1 MLGMGWQ
8 EIFLVVVVAVIVVG
22 PKELPRVLR
31 TVSYWIRKLRGMA
44 REFQSGV
51 EDVIR
56 ETDLQDLRKELEET
70 SVSDLRQSWSDATD
84 LKNEVDG
91 TMGVFENTIHAPEVE
106 ETMRGMATKIP
117 EITSATDATDA
128 TETPVYEEIQNLDLD
143 DTKSELPLSEIDDEA
158 DKTPKRTSELA

>member
-106 ETMRGMATKIP
+106 EPMRGMAPKIP
-117 EITSATDATDA
+117 EITSATGA
-128 TETPVYEEIQNLDLD
+128 TETPVSEEIQNLDLD
-143 DTKSELPLSEIDDEA
+143 DTKSEMPLSETDDEA

>member
-31 TVSYWIRKLRGMA
+31 TVSYWIRKVRGMA

-70 SVSDLRQSWSDATD
+70 SVSDLRQSWSDAND

-91 TMGVFENTIHAPEVE
+91 TMGVFENTIHEPKIDKPTRELVTEV
-106 ETMRGMATKIP
+106 P
-117 EITSATDATDA
+117 EITTATSAT
-128 TETPVYEEIQNLDLD
+128 EPSVSEEIQNLDLD
-143 DTKSELPLSEIDDEA
+143 DTKPVTPLSRIDDEA
-158 DKTPKRTSELA
+158 DETPKRTSELA

>member
-8 EIFLVVVVAVIVVG
+8 EIFLVAVVAVIVVG
-22 PKELPRVLR
+22 PTELPRVLR

-56 ETDLQDLRKELEET
+56 ETDLQDLRKELEDTTMSGLKEP
-70 SVSDLRQSWSDATD
+70 WSDTID

-91 TMGVFENTIHAPEVE
+91 AMDVFENTIHAPKTEESIRDVVTAPETTDAAETSVVE
-106 ETMRGMATKIP
+106 ETQNP
-117 EITSATDATDA
+117 EPVGTEPETLSDGTDGI
-128 TETPVYEEIQNLDLD
+128 V
-143 DTKSELPLSEIDDEA
+143 DE
-158 DKTPKRTSELA
+158 TPKRTSGLA

>member
-56 ETDLQDLRKELEET
+56 ETDLQDLKKELEET

-91 TMGVFENTIHAPEVE
+91 TMGVFENTIHAPEIE
-106 ETMRGMATKIP
+106 ESMRGMATEVP
-117 EITSATDATDA
+117 EVTSATGA
-128 TETPVYEEIQNLDLD
+128 TETSVSEEIQNFDLD
-143 DTKSELPLSEIDDEA
+143 DTKSETPLSEIDDEA
-158 DKTPKRTSELA
+158 DETPKRTSELA